1 MTPHNQTGY
10 EVQVLNGALGWQS
23 AGDLRQTAEEAGK
36 DMERLQKEFDLLEF
50 RVYPVMR

>member
-1 MTPHNQTGY
+1 MTPRNQTGY
-10 EVQVLNGALGWQS
+10 QAEVLNSEHGWQS